1 MNNLRKYLT
10 PLILVIALFAIN
22 GSEFFHH
29 HDASDINVTEDK
41 CEACLFSH
49 TLNTVVVEQVYVFT
63 PQVLLFQTVINSV
76 KPVYLADWFSS
87 SPGRAPPAVSHI

>member
-1 MNNLRKYLT
+1 MNNLRKYLA

-29 HDASDINVTEDK
+29 HDPSDINVKEDK
-41 CEACLFSH
+41 CEACIFSH
-49 TLNTVVVEQVYVFT
+49 SLNTAVIEQVYVFT
-63 PQVLLFQTVINSV
+63 PQVLLFQTVTNTV
-76 KPVYLADWFSS
+76 NPVYFNEWFSS